1 MAGGVGVFRSKPG
14 IAAVA
19 ALAVV
24 GLMSSACVIKDPKFS
39 SASIPDAALA
49 HDALIMIGSD
59 ADTTILNAPPSLCS
73 DPRFGRRAGRT
84 PAGAVTIPCWD
95 GS

>member
-1 MAGGVGVFRSKPG
+1 MFRKIPG
-14 IAAVA
+14 MAAVM
-19 ALAVV
+19 ALVV
-24 GLMSSACVIKDPKFS
+24 IGLMTSGCVLKDPKFS

-49 HDALIMIGSD
+49 GDALIMIGSD
-59 ADTTILNAPPSLCS
+59 GDTTIVNAPPSLCS
-73 DPRFGRRAGRT
+73 DPRFGRPAGRT